1 MKGCPANIF
10 YKKTLF
16 FTSEYVIYTERQ
28 WLSNLFCYCKICK
41 HLFLQSAILQFQFYS
56 LSFPPI
62 FGNKFFDN
70 CKCHIYIICSK
81 NWMKIRLHLMS
92 LRAIKLCWNSFLHI
106 FLEPQIISKS
116 MFLRQH
122 CNE

>member
-1 MKGCPANIF
+1 MNTFSVLPVQYIIHLGVLYRRVAWRIF
-10 YKKTLF
+10 FTKKTLF

-56 LSFPPI
+56 LNFLPI

-92 LRAIKLCWNSFLHI
+92 LRAIKLC
-106 FLEPQIISKS
+106 
-116 MFLRQH
+116 
-122 CNE
+122 